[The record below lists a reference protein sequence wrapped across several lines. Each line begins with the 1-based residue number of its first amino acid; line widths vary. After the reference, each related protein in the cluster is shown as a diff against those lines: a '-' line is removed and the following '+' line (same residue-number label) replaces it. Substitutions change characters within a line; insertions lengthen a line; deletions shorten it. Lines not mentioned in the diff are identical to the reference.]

1 MTADVRVDDVIRN
14 DVAPPLAPWDT
25 SRPARRLVRLLRR
38 NAVAFQ
44 AVFAVLWSVRL
55 AAQAGPWEVPVMVA
69 AFSVLATRR
78 AFVNTDGLRA
88 RDEFRTPRG
97 RAFLRPVTRISL
109 WQIAASAALPLVA
122 GLLGFDAWAMP
133 LVAVTIGLLLVGLA
147 ASLQLTSVKVIG
159 AMATVASV
167 VLPFLVAGTALAAS
181 ISTVMVVALVS
192 SMWCCARETV

>member
-1 MTADVRVDDVIRN
+1 VSADARVDDATRSF
-14 DVAPPLAPWDT
+14 APWDT

-55 AAQAGPWEVPVMVA
+55 AALAGPWEVPVVVA
-69 AFSVLATRR
+69 AYSVLATRS
-78 AFVNTDGLRA
+78 AFTNTAGLRA

-109 WQIAASAALPLVA
+109 WQIAASVALPLIA
-122 GLLGFDAWAMP
+122 GALGFDAWAVP

-147 ASLQLTSVKVIG
+147 ASLQLPAVRVIG
-159 AMATVASV
+159 ALATIASV
-167 VLPFLVAGTALAAS
+167 VLPFLVGGTTLAAS
-181 ISTVMVVALVS
+181 VSAVMVVALVS
-192 SMWCCARETV
+192 AMWCCARETV